1 MSFRNSKPS
10 HLVERP
16 CRICRVDTKAL
27 NVRTGQIELHPT
39 CPACRSSMAKQFTLA
54 QAQRQRQDVSM
65 RKV

>member
-27 NVRTGQIELHPT
+27 NVRTGQIEMHPT
-39 CPACRSSMAKQFTLA
+39 CPKCRAEMAKQFSRA
-54 QAQRQRQDVSM
+54 VAQRQRQDIAT
-65 RKV
+65 RRA